1 MTELEQLKL
10 EQEARKQEELKQ
22 LKSSLARVDFK
33 AYIDYTF
40 KGYIWS
46 KWNRCLARIL
56 TRLDKGNI
64 SFLLLMVSPRWGKTE
79 LVAKQFP
86 AYALGRNEWKKNMIT
101 SYSDILATESARHC
115 LQGIKEKVYGEVFDI
130 SLSDTKKESGNW
142 ETTTKGG
149 YYSAGIG
156 GSITGK
162 GFDNGIIDDY
172 VKNRADAESLTIRE
186 SVWGWYTSTFLT
198 RDEKSLQKN
207 TAKIVFATRW
217 NVDDLGGRILQ
228 DAEDKGKDIVHL
240 DIEKS
245 EEELMKDI
253 NNVKYGQLIV
263 FKIPALNEAGE
274 SNYPERFSTQQVN
287 DKMEEVGVRDAE
299 ALFMQDP
306 IRASGEIF
314 KKETFKYFAL
324 SDIEWKD
331 YTIAIHI
338 DPAWSTKKSSDDLA
352 IAVTARHK
360 ITKEIYQLEI
370 FGEPILPS
378 QGYSYIVNLAE
389 KWKQYSPIEFIS
401 VEKVDLSKKQGE
413 WIASFE
419 KYLKEQ
425 GRFYTV
431 LYHEPRGQGKKQD
444 RIKHALE
451 PMFNR
456 GAVYFRCDDTGDKTQ
471 QKQELQL
478 LKFPVAPH
486 DDLADVLCQG
496 VIMWEGRGSK
506 DLKQYQ
512 KEVEQ
517 TLKNDVYCDY

>member
-1 MTELEQLKL
+1 MTELQSLQAEQK
-10 EQEARKQEELKQ
+10 ARKEEEIKELKQ
-22 LKSSLARVDFK
+22 LKSNLARVDFK

-40 KGYIWS
+40 KGYIWT
-46 KWNRCLARIL
+46 KWNRCLCRLL
-56 TRLDKGNI
+56 TRIDLGEI

-86 AYALGRNEWKKNMIT
+86 AYVLGRNEWKKNMVT

-115 LQGIKEKVYGEVFDI
+115 LQGIKEKEYKEIFDI
-130 SLSDTKKESGNW
+130 KLSDDKRESGNW
-142 ETTTKGG
+142 ETKGKGG

-198 RDEKSLQKN
+198 RDEKSIQKN
-207 TAKIVFATRW
+207 TSKIVFATRW
-217 NVDDLGGRILQ
+217 NVDDLGGRILE
-228 DAEDKGKDIVHL
+228 DAENKGKEIVYL
-240 DIEKS
+240 DMEKS
-245 EEELMKDI
+245 EDALMRDI
-253 NNVKYGQLIV
+253 DNIKYGQLVV
-263 FKIPALNEAGE
+263 FKVPALNEAGE
-274 SNYPERFSTQQVN
+274 SNYPERFSKEQIEDQKE
-287 DKMEEVGVRDAE
+287 DVGVRDFE
-299 ALFMQDP
+299 ALYMQDP
-306 IRASGEIF
+306 IKASGETF

-324 SDIEWKD
+324 SDLKFED
-331 YTIAIHI
+331 FTIAIHI
-338 DPAWSTKKSSDDLA
+338 DPAWSTKKTSDDLA

-360 ITKEIYQLEI
+360 IKKEIYQLEI

-389 KWKQYSPIEFIS
+389 KWKQYAAIEFIS

-413 WIASFE
+413 WITGFE
-419 KYLKEQ
+419 KYLKDQ

-431 LYHEPRGQGKKQD
+431 LYHEPRGMGKKQD

-456 GAVYFRCDDTGDKTQ
+456 GAIYFRSDDVGDRTL
-471 QKQELQL
+471 QKQEIQL

-486 DDLADVLCQG
+486 DDLPDVLCQG
-496 VIMWEGRGSK
+496 VIMWDQRGG
-506 DLKQYQ
+506 
-512 KEVEQ
+512 
-517 TLKNDVYCDY
+517 NDTEITEEAWDDFYST